1 MEVGDKAHFLKWKRY
16 KGERSFEIGVNY
28 TLYALCFLHKGVK
41 HVQNCSSHCRRSD
54 VFIIMFEHISHLPLM
69 FLLLT
74 LKCLLDRYS
83 LGRR

>member
-28 TLYALCFLHKGVK
+28 TLYALCFLDKGVK
-41 HVQNCSSHCRRSD
+41 HVQSCSSHCRRSD
-54 VFIIMFEHISHLPLM
+54 VFIIMFEHISHLPL

>member
-16 KGERSFEIGVNY
+16 KGERRFEIGVNY
-28 TLYALCFLHKGVK
+28 TLYALCFLDKGVK
-41 HVQNCSSHCRRSD
+41 HVQSCSSHCRRSD
-54 VFIIMFEHISHLPLM
+54 VFIIMFEHISHLPL